1 MSKEYMT
8 SCSICPRRCRV
19 DRNRCPGYCGA
30 SEKISVNIQQLH
42 YGEEP
47 VLSGTHGSGTIFFSN
62 CNMRCVFCQNH
73 ELSFDGCGQEMNTE
87 KVATLML
94 ELQER
99 GAHNVNLVTPTQYTP
114 QLRMAI
120 MSAKKDGL
128 VIPVVWNSN
137 AYEDPETLR
146 TLEGL
151 VDIYLPD
158 FKYAAPA
165 MALRYSDALDY
176 PVWAKVAIKEMFRQV
191 GHLRVG
197 DNGTAEKGLLI
208 RLLVLPGD
216 INGIEGVLSWIH
228 DELGNQTYL
237 SLMGQYYPVHRACEF
252 PEINRHITPEEYSY
266 ALSLLEKYGFENGFI
281 QEVGSTAAH
290 TPKFNK

>member
-1 MSKEYMT
+1 MSEESMK
-8 SCSICPRRCRV
+8 SCYICPRRCRV
-19 DRNRCPGYCGA
+19 DRTCRKGYCRA
-30 SEKISVNIQQLH
+30 SDKISVNIRQLH

-47 VLSGTHGSGTIFFSN
+47 FISGTRGSGTIFFAH

-73 ELSFDGCGQEMNTE
+73 ELSFDGCGQEMDGE
-87 KVATLML
+87 KVADLML
-94 ELQER
+94 ELQEQ

-120 MSAKKDGL
+120 MAAKKSGL
-128 VIPVVWNSN
+128 VFPVVWNSN
-137 AYEDPETLR
+137 AYEDPETLS

-158 FKYAAPA
+158 FKYADPA
-165 MALRYSDALDY
+165 MSRRYSDAPDY
-176 PVWAKVAIKEMFRQV
+176 PAWAKTAIKEMFRQV

-197 DNGTAEKGLLI
+197 KNGTAEKGLLI

-216 INGIEGVLSWIH
+216 INAIEGVLSWIH
-228 DELGNQTYL
+228 DELGPQTYL

-252 PEINRHITPEEYSY
+252 AEINRHITPEEYDY

-281 QEVGSTAAH
+281 QEVGSTAEH
-290 TPKFNK
+290 TPKFKK